1 MSRKT
6 GLKEKKKKN
15 LTKTIAGSANLP
27 NQLIKGVCG
36 QTQLFRELCLSS
48 TKKYLHHIFSK
59 QSLQMQQRSR
69 NVSG

>member
-1 MSRKT
+1 MH
-6 GLKEKKKKN
+6 KKYEVG
-15 LTKTIAGSANLP
+15 TKYR
-27 NQLIKGVCG
+27 IKGVCG

-48 TKKYLHHIFSK
+48 AKKYLHHIFSK